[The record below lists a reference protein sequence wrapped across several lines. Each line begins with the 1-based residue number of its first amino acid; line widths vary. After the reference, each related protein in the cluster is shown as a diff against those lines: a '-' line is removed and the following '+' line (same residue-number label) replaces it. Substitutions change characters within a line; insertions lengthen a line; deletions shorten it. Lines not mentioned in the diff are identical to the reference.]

1 MDSMDKQGTSVLMV
15 LESVFPTKGGGGAE
29 SQVRTLGR
37 HMMGRRLDVSVV
49 VPMVSYGPQ
58 LARDSVDGIAV
69 ERIAYPK
76 LPILGALS
84 MLCRLGWLLFARRRD
99 YAVIHAHI
107 AGNMAAV
114 SCMMGRLLGKPVV
127 VKLTGMTEMSG
138 GILDPRPSLRTRLK
152 KAALR
157 SADYYQAT
165 SSRIGR
171 MLVESGFDAG
181 KVKLIPNAVDTE
193 RFACVARNPALRRE
207 LCGERSLVGVYVGRL
222 VPEKG
227 LELLLDGWARV
238 FRERSDASLILVGDG
253 VLREALTARAQ
264 ALGIAD
270 QVHFTGPSD
279 AVEKFLAAADFGV
292 LTSLSEGLSNTLLEY
307 MAAGLPVVGSRV
319 SGTEDFVRPADT
331 GWLFEP
337 GDLDD
342 FERGLRAAADAG
354 PGALGA
360 MGENARC
367 LVVSRASIGAVVEQ
381 LTGLYGV
388 LRSA

>member
-1 MDSMDKQGTSVLMV
+1 MVNVDKAGASVLMV
-15 LESVFPTKGGGGAE
+15 LESVFPSQGGGGAE

-37 HMMGRRLDVSVV
+37 HMMGHRLDVSVV

-58 LARDSVDGIAV
+58 REQDHVDGIAV
-69 ERIAYPK
+69 VRLAYPK

-84 MLCRLGWLLFARRRD
+84 MLGKLCWLLYRRRRE

-114 SCMMGRLLGKPVV
+114 SCLMGRLLGKPVV
-127 VKLTGMTEMSG
+127 VKLTGMTEMQG
-138 GILDPRPSLRTRLK
+138 GILDPRPSCVTRLK
-152 KAALR
+152 KLALR
-157 SADYYQAT
+157 CASYYQAT

-171 MLVESGFDAG
+171 MLVDSGFDHA
-181 KVKLIPNAVDTE
+181 KVRLIPNAVDTD
-193 RFACVARNPALRRE
+193 RFARVERDFDLRQQ
-207 LCGERSLVGVYVGRL
+207 LCGDRPLAGIYVGRL

-238 FRERSDASLILVGDG
+238 FRDRRDATLILVGDG
-253 VLREALTARAQ
+253 RLRGPLAERAQ
-264 ALGIAD
+264 TLGIGD
-270 QVHFTGPSD
+270 QVRFVGPSD
-279 AVEKFLAAADFGV
+279 SVERYLAVADFGV

-319 SGTEDFVRPADT
+319 SGTEDFVKPGET

-342 FERGLRAAADAG
+342 FERAMRAVADAPAG
-354 PGALGA
+354 VLAH
-360 MGENARC
+360 MGEEARK
-367 LVVSRASIGAVVEQ
+367 LVVSRASIAAVVDQ
-381 LTGLYGV
+381 LTHLYGMFPI
-388 LRSA
+388 A

>member
-1 MDSMDKQGTSVLMV
+1 MDKSVASVLMV

-37 HMMGRRLDVSVV
+37 HMRARHLEVSVV

-58 LARDSVDGIAV
+58 LACDSVDGITV
-69 ERIAYPK
+69 RRITYPK
-76 LPILGALS
+76 LPLLGAAS
-84 MLCRLGWLLFARRRD
+84 MLFKLGWLLYARRRE
-99 YAVIHAHI
+99 YSVIHAHI

-114 SCMMGRLLGKPVV
+114 SCLMGRLLGKTVV
-127 VKLTGMTEMSG
+127 VKLTGMTEMLG
-138 GILDPRPSLRTRLK
+138 GILDPRPSWLNRLK
-152 KAALR
+152 RLALR
-157 SADYYQAT
+157 GADHYQAT

-181 KVKLIPNAVDTE
+181 KVRLIPNAVDTD
-193 RFACVARNPALRRE
+193 RFASVERDAAVRRE
-207 LCGERSLVGVYVGRL
+207 LCGERPLIGVYVGRL

-238 FRERSDASLILVGDG
+238 FRERSDAALILVGDG
-253 VLREALTARAQ
+253 VLRDALVQRAQ
-264 ALGIAD
+264 GLGIAD

-279 AVEKFLAAADFGV
+279 AVEGYLALADFGV

-319 SGTEDFVRPADT
+319 SGTEDFVRPGET

-337 GDLDD
+337 GDVGD
-342 FERGLRAAADAG
+342 FEHSLRAAAEAG
-354 PGALGA
+354 PPVLDR
-360 MGENARC
+360 MGTNARG
-367 LVVSRASIGAVVEQ
+367 LVVSRASIGSVVQQ
-381 LTGLYGV
+381 LAALYGV
-388 LRSA
+388 PQIA